1 MRIILESISLF
12 ELQIDLA
19 SVITLLPNFVFYG
32 VGIASSFNF
41 SDSLVFFKCFIKLPF
56 RHSSLSL
63 HSSFLSFGELLGKFL
78 MLHHMPLL
86 FK

>member
-1 MRIILESISLF
+1 MRIILEFVSLF

-19 SVITLLPNFVFYG
+19 STITLLPNFVFYG

-41 SDSLVFFKCFIKLPF
+41 SDSLVFFKYFIKLPF
-56 RHSSLSL
+56 LHSSLSL
-63 HSSFLSFGELLGKFL
+63 HPSFLSFGEILGKFL
-78 MLHHMPLL
+78 MLQHMPLL